1 MTPDYLSKE
10 KHEELVA
17 ELEDLKLNKRRA
29 VAERLEYAKS
39 LGDLSEN
46 AEYHSARDE
55 QAEIED
61 RISQLEII
69 LKSPQIITAHH
80 SVIVEVGSSVV
91 VKKAESGAKE
101 QHLMIVGSEEAD
113 LASGKIS
120 YQSPL
125 GSALLGKKKG
135 DAAEVDTPK
144 GVVNYKIVSID

>member
-1 MTPDYLSKE
+1 MTNDYLSQE
-10 KHEELVA
+10 KHKELTA

-61 RISQLEII
+61 RITQLESLLKNPNII
-69 LKSPQIITAHH
+69 AAHH
-80 SVIVEVGSSVV
+80 SVVVELGSSIV
-91 VKKAESGAKE
+91 VKKEGNKDE
-101 QHLMIVGSEEAD
+101 QRLMIVGSEEAD
-113 LASGKIS
+113 LAAGKIS

-135 DAAEVDTPK
+135 DMAEVDTPK
-144 GVVNYKIVSID
+144 GAVNYKIISID

>member
-10 KHEELVA
+10 KYDELVA
-17 ELEDLKLNKRRA
+17 ELEDLRLNKRRA

-61 RISQLEII
+61 RINQLEVL
-69 LKSPQIITAHH
+69 LKSPHIIAAHH
-80 SVIVEVGSSVV
+80 SVIIEVGSSVV
-91 VKKAESGAKE
+91 VKREGGKE

-113 LASGKIS
+113 LANGKIS

-135 DAAEVDTPK
+135 DTAEVDTPK